1 MPIQDAAMSQD
12 TLIVE
17 QMIKEDIKNAT
28 GSDALLSGGN
38 LPSRTTSGEVQTR
51 TNLFRLK
58 LDDRAEAIDNFVL
71 EVGVQ
76 VLQHIKNNFRTER
89 VIALLGLKA
98 INWETLSTEDIKE
111 EMDVSMET
119 VAAPKVDPMVDRQQ
133 RVAIW
138 QQSMQALPLIQAG
151 LLKID
156 FNQLFAW
163 VMESFGYKDLG
174 RFFDFDLVVQPP
186 LQETQGQQP
195 QMSSPNTEDQS
206 QIGNPMSQLGG
217 LMGGI

>member
-1 MPIQDAAMSQD
+1 
-12 TLIVE
+12 
-17 QMIKEDIKNAT
+17 
-28 GSDALLSGGN
+28 
-38 LPSRTTSGEVQTR
+38 
-51 TNLFRLK
+51 
-58 LDDRAEAIDNFVL
+58 
-71 EVGVQ
+71 
-76 VLQHIKNNFRTER
+76 
-89 VIALLGLKA
+89 
-98 INWETLSTEDIKE
+98 
-111 EMDVSMET
+111 MDVSMES

-163 VMESFGYKDLG
+163 VMESFGYKDIG

-186 LQETQGQQP
+186 LQQVDEQSQQQP
-195 QMSSPNTEDQS
+195 TISSPNTEDQS

-217 LMGGI
+217 ISGGY